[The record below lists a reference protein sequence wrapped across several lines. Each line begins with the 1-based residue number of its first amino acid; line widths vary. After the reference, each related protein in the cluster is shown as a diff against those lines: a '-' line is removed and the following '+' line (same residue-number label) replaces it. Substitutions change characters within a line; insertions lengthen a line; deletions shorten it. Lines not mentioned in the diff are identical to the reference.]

1 MSVASQDVYLN
12 LTTPISV
19 VGSGGG
25 GSYPANANFS
35 TLTVS
40 DGLTVIEG
48 ANIRMANDPT
58 NPATPAGIIFSRD
71 ANPVVFGS
79 VLVYDNVQSTLGVL
93 DYANGG
99 YSVGALSLAALKGL
113 SSINGV
119 SYTGSTVPPNLTLS
133 SLNVSS
139 MITTSSIVTN
149 EITAVASLLIQPT
162 VDINILA
169 GGNAQLASVSLDTTI
184 NSARATNIYSSQNI
198 NIQAAVSTNMTT
210 QVNKINSLQSTI
222 MNSPATYISSTN
234 IVCDGGVAGGAFVA
248 TTPYSIAFPLGA
260 GIFSSLSAQP
270 GAVGYSWPM
279 FSLEQYQKIS
289 TVCGF

>member
-1 MSVASQDVYLN
+1 MSIASQDVYLN
-12 LTTPISV
+12 LTTPLSV

-25 GSYPANANFS
+25 GGSYPADASFS
-35 TLTVS
+35 TINVS
-40 DGLTVIEG
+40 SMITTSSITTTDLVNVAVINGRPEVGNGLDIISAGNLNLIPSV
-48 ANIRMANDPT
+48 DPT
-58 NPATPAGIIFSRD
+58 FGIYTSGAFLSTPALI
-71 ANPVVFGS
+71 V
-79 VLVYDNVQSTLGVL
+79 
-93 DYANGG
+93 
-99 YSVGALSLAALKGL
+99 
-113 SSINGV
+113 SSINGA
-119 SYTGSTVPPNLTLS
+119 TPGGGGTVPPNLTLS
-133 SLNVSS
+133 TLNVSS
-139 MITTSSIVTN
+139 FAITSSIVTN
-149 EITAVASLLIQPT
+149 EITAVASLLIQPA

-234 IVCDGGVAGGAFVA
+234 VYCDGGEGGGAFVSV
-248 TTPYSIAFPLGA
+248 TPYSIAFPLGA

-279 FSLEQYQKIS
+279 FTLEQYQKIS